1 MSKQAALGV
10 PKINVHNPLYHA
22 RTHATIV
29 NRKKKDMS
37 LLKESSLH
45 AKTSPPQLD
54 SIQAFHTQKRS
65 ETSS

>member
-10 PKINVHNPLYHA
+10 PKLNTTPSLS
-22 RTHATIV
+22 RTLQLSTE
-29 NRKKKDMS
+29 KKKTMS